1 MKKIV
6 EGRIKKWA
14 NGICREEIKN
24 YYSLSG
30 TYSTLTH
37 TERNQIDS
45 QVKINQRNLSE
56 NIKIGVGRSKPLL
69 LASTFIMISI
79 SLGRP
84 CWAAG
89 EMGKWVPSILMT
101 IPENQVLLQGLLR
114 APASALDQNTMT
126 LAMLLALAEGILE
139 SLT

>member
-1 MKKIV
+1 MTNKMCQE
-6 EGRIKKWA
+6 EG
-14 NGICREEIKN
+14 KN

-30 TYSTLTH
+30 KYSHLTG
-37 TERNQIDS
+37 TQKSQIDC
-45 QVKINQRNLSE
+45 QVQINQRNLSE

-69 LASTFIMISI
+69 LASTLLMVSI

-89 EMGKWVPSILMT
+89 KKTDWVPSIIMA
-101 IPENQVLLQGLLR
+101 IPENQVLLQGLLG
-114 APASALDQNTMT
+114 APASALDVNTMT

>member
-1 MKKIV
+1 MTVKI
-6 EGRIKKWA
+6 IK
-14 NGICREEIKN
+14 RLEEITNKMCKEEVKN

-30 TYSTLTH
+30 KYSHLTG

-45 QVKINQRNLSE
+45 QVQINQRNLSE

-69 LASTFIMISI
+69 LASTFLMISI

-89 EMGKWVPSILMT
+89 KKGEWVPSILLA
-101 IPENQVLLQGLLR
+101 IPENQVLLQGLLG
-114 APASALDQNTMT
+114 APASALDANTLT